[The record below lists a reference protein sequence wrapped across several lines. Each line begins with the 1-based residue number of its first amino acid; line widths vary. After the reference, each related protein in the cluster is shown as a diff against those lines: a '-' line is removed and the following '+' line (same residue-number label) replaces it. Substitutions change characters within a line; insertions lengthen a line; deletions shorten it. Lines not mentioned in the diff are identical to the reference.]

1 MRPQGGEA
9 VSELKIDLTK
19 KKNVLEWY
27 RKLDFSEIRKKYT
40 DMGTQY
46 AFDVLD
52 EKIVSGYVI
61 KLACFR
67 HLRDLQRQG
76 QEDFP
81 YVYSVDAFNRFL
93 KFLSLVPN
101 VDDLSQKLKPM
112 NWQLFIFSQLF
123 AWLDLDGL
131 PRYVNIILS
140 MARAQGKT
148 MIAGISLNYS
158 FLIETIGLSNQ
169 DFLVSSLNFEQTM
182 KLYTYVKSMM
192 SRIIENE
199 PFKSLAVET
208 GLQLYTR
215 EIKATADSNSIQTIS
230 FESGKFDSKHFKLAV
245 ADEVGELRSDEG
257 ISKITSGQV
266 NTEGSR
272 FIEISTA
279 YQVPNVPFHKEQKK
293 LIEIM
298 ERDFDRS
305 GDDQLCLIWS
315 QDSLEETFQPK
326 TWAKSNP
333 LLNHP
338 ELKDNLMKGLISE
351 RDKKMLMGKLAD
363 FQVKNMNCWLNADS
377 NSFLDL
383 EDIEK
388 AVVDDFP
395 RNNRRVYIGV
405 DYSLFSDNTAIAFV
419 YPYNDEEKWHIEQH
433 SFIPWKTAGSIEA
446 KEKQDGLNYREL
458 EKEGYCTI
466 TSHPQGLI
474 NEDEVYEWIINYVE
488 EHQLDV
494 IFFGY
499 DAMGVTK
506 VIKALELNTSF
517 PLMPI
522 RQRTSE
528 LKDPTKFLQK
538 IFVEGSVTRLDDK
551 IMEKALI
558 NAVIKEDN
566 IGIQVDKMKSTLKV
580 DVVDAIIDGCYQAMY
595 HFEDYGLVND
605 KSYQV
610 EHMSQQAVLDW
621 LKNPES
627 GLLEEEFL

>member
-1 MRPQGGEA
+1 M
-9 VSELKIDLTK
+9 
-19 KKNVLEWY
+19 
-27 RKLDFSEIRKKYT
+27 LD
-40 DMGTQY
+40 G
-46 AFDVLD
+46 
-52 EKIVSGYVI
+52 KIVAGYKI

-81 YVYSVDAFNRFL
+81 YTYSVEAFNRFL

-101 VDDLSQKLKPM
+101 VDDLSQKLEPM
-112 NWQLFIFSQLF
+112 DWQLFIFSQIF
-123 AWLDLDGL
+123 AWFDLDGL
-131 PRYVNIILS
+131 PRFVNIILS

-215 EIKATADSNSIQTIS
+215 EIKATVDSNSIQTIS
-230 FESGKFDSKHFKLAV
+230 FESGKFDGKHFKLAV
-245 ADEVGELRSDEG
+245 ADEVGELKSDDG

-272 FIEISTA
+272 FIEISTS
-279 YQVPNVPFHKEQKK
+279 YQTPDVPFHQEQKK

-315 QDSLEETFQPK
+315 QDNLEETFQPE

-338 ELKDNLMKGLISE
+338 DLKDSLMKGLLSE

-363 FQVKNMNCWLNADS
+363 FQVKNMNCWLLADS

-383 EDIEK
+383 KDIEN
-388 AVVDDFP
+388 AVIPEFD
-395 RNNRRVYIGV
+395 RRGKRVYVGL
-405 DYSLFSDNTAIAFV
+405 DASMFSDNTAIGFV
-419 YPYNDEEKWHIEQH
+419 YPYLGEDGSQKWHVEQH
-433 SFIPWKTAGSIEA
+433 SFIPWQQAGSLEA
-446 KEKQDGLNYREL
+446 KMEQDGVNYRDL
-458 EKEGYCTI
+458 EAKGFCTI

-474 NEDEVYEWIINYVE
+474 NPEEVYRWFIDYVE
-488 EHQLDV
+488 DNALDV
-494 IFFGY
+494 VFFGY
-499 DAMGVTK
+499 DAMGVSK
-506 VIKALELNTSF
+506 IIKALEANTSF

-528 LKDPTKFLQK
+528 LKDPTKFLQTLF
-538 IFVEGSVTRLDDK
+538 IEGNITRIDDE
-551 IMEKALI
+551 IMRKALI

-566 IGIQVDKMKSTLKV
+566 IGIQVDKMKSTYKI
-580 DVVDAIIDGCYQAMY
+580 DVVDAIIDGMYDAMY
-595 HFEDYGLVND
+595 AFEDYAITNNPTW
-605 KSYQV
+605 KV
-610 EHMSQQAVLDW
+610 EHMSQEAVLDW

-627 GLLEEEFL
+627 GLLDEY

>member
-1 MRPQGGEA
+1 M
-9 VSELKIDLTK
+9 
-19 KKNVLEWY
+19 
-27 RKLDFSEIRKKYT
+27 
-40 DMGTQY
+40 
-46 AFDVLD
+46 
-52 EKIVSGYVI
+52 
-61 KLACFR
+61 
-67 HLRDLQRQG
+67 QRQG

-199 PFKSLAVET
+199 PFKSLAAET

-298 ERDFDRS
+298 ERDFDRA

-315 QDSLEETFQPK
+315 QDSLEETFQPE

-338 ELKDNLMKGLISE
+338 ELKDNLMKGLVSE

-474 NEDEVYEWIINYVE
+474 NEDEVYEWVINYVE

-580 DVVDAIIDGCYQAMY
+580 DVVDALIDGMYQAMY
-595 HFEDYGLVND
+595 HYEDYGLAND
-605 KSYQV
+605 KTYQV
-610 EHMSQQAVLDW
+610 EHMSPQAVLDW
-621 LKNPES
+621 LNNPES
-627 GLLEEEFL
+627 GLLEEEFYDYDDF

>member
-1 MRPQGGEA
+1 MA
-9 VSELKIDLTK
+9 
-19 KKNVLEWY
+19 
-27 RKLDFSEIRKKYT
+27 
-40 DMGTQY
+40 
-46 AFDVLD
+46 
-52 EKIVSGYVI
+52 GYNI

-81 YVYSVDAFNRFL
+81 YTYSVDAFNRFL

-101 VDDLSQKLKPM
+101 VDDLSKKLEPM
-112 NWQLFIFSQLF
+112 DWQLFIFSQIF
-123 AWLDLDGL
+123 AWFDLDGL

-215 EIKATADSNSIQTIS
+215 EIKATVDSNSIQTIS

-245 ADEVGELRSDEG
+245 ADEVGELKTDEG

-272 FIEISTA
+272 FIEISTS
-279 YQVPNVPFHKEQKK
+279 YQTPDVPFHREQKK

-315 QDSLEETFQPK
+315 QDNLEETFQPE

-338 ELKDNLMKGLISE
+338 DLKDSLMKGLLSE

-363 FQVKNMNCWLNADS
+363 FQVKNMNCWLLADS

-383 EDIEK
+383 KDIEN
-388 AVVDDFP
+388 AVIPEFDK
-395 RNNRRVYIGV
+395 RGKRVYVGL
-405 DYSLFSDNTAIAFV
+405 DASMFSDNTAIGFV
-419 YPYNDEEKWHIEQH
+419 YPYLGEDGSQKWHVEQH
-433 SFIPWKTAGSIEA
+433 SFIPWQQAGSLEA
-446 KEKQDGLNYREL
+446 KMEQDGVNYRDL
-458 EKEGYCTI
+458 EAKGFCTI

-474 NEDEVYEWIINYVE
+474 NPEEVYRWFLDYVE
-488 EHQLDV
+488 DNALDV
-494 IFFGY
+494 VFFGY
-499 DAMGVTK
+499 DAMGVSK
-506 VIKALELNTSF
+506 IIKALEANTSF

-528 LKDPTKFLQK
+528 LKDPTKFLQTLF
-538 IFVEGSVTRLDDK
+538 IEGNITRLDDE
-551 IMEKALI
+551 IMRKALI

-566 IGIQVDKMKSTLKV
+566 IGIQVDKMKSTYKI
-580 DVVDAIIDGCYQAMY
+580 DVVDALIDGFYDAMY
-595 HFEDYGLVND
+595 AFEDYAITNNPTW
-605 KSYQV
+605 KV
-610 EHMSQQAVLDW
+610 EHMSQEAVLDW

-627 GLLEEEFL
+627 GMLDDY

>member
-1 MRPQGGEA
+1 M
-9 VSELKIDLTK
+9 TK
-19 KKNVLEWY
+19 TKDVIGAY
-27 RKLDFSEIRKKYT
+27 RSIDFSFVREKYK
-40 DMGTQY
+40 DAGTRY
-46 AFDVLD
+46 CFDVLD
-52 EKIVSGYVI
+52 EKIVTGYYI

-76 QEDFP
+76 QQDFP

-131 PRYVNIILS
+131 PRYVNTILS

-199 PFKSLAVET
+199 PFKSLAVEI

-298 ERDFDRS
+298 ERDFDRA

-315 QDSLEETFQPK
+315 QDSLEETFQPE
-326 TWAKSNP
+326 TWSKSNP

-338 ELKDNLMKGLISE
+338 ELKDSLMKGLLSE
-351 RDKKMLMGKLAD
+351 RDKKMLMSKLAD

-419 YPYNDEEKWHIEQH
+419 YPYSGEEKWHIEQH

-580 DVVDAIIDGCYQAMY
+580 DVVDALIDGMYQAMY
-595 HFEDYGLVND
+595 HYEDYGLAND
-605 KSYQV
+605 KTYQV
-610 EHMSQQAVLDW
+610 EHMSPQAVLDW
-621 LKNPES
+621 LNNPES
-627 GLLEEEFL
+627 GLLEEEFY

>member
-1 MRPQGGEA
+1 MA
-9 VSELKIDLTK
+9 
-19 KKNVLEWY
+19 
-27 RKLDFSEIRKKYT
+27 
-40 DMGTQY
+40 
-46 AFDVLD
+46 
-52 EKIVSGYVI
+52 GYNI

-81 YVYSVDAFNRFL
+81 YTYSVDAFNRFL

-101 VDDLSQKLKPM
+101 VDDLSKKLEPM
-112 NWQLFIFSQLF
+112 DWQLFIFSQIF
-123 AWLDLDGL
+123 AWFDLDGL
-131 PRYVNIILS
+131 PRFVNIILS

-215 EIKATADSNSIQTIS
+215 EIKATVDSNSIQTIS

-245 ADEVGELRSDEG
+245 ADEVGELKSDEG

-272 FIEISTA
+272 FIEISTS
-279 YQVPNVPFHKEQKK
+279 YQTPDVPFHQEQKK

-315 QDSLEETFQPK
+315 QDNLEETFQPE

-338 ELKDNLMKGLISE
+338 DLKDSLMKGLLSE

-363 FQVKNMNCWLNADS
+363 FQVKNMNCWLLADS

-383 EDIEK
+383 KDIEN
-388 AVVDDFP
+388 AVIPEFDK
-395 RNNRRVYIGV
+395 RGKRVYVGL
-405 DYSLFSDNTAIAFV
+405 DASMFSDNTAIGFV
-419 YPYNDEEKWHIEQH
+419 YPYLGEDGSQKWHVEQH
-433 SFIPWKTAGSIEA
+433 SFIPWQQAGSLEA
-446 KEKQDGLNYREL
+446 KMEQDGVNYRDL
-458 EKEGYCTI
+458 ETKGFCTI

-474 NEDEVYEWIINYVE
+474 NPEEVYRWFVDYVE
-488 EHQLDV
+488 DNALDV
-494 IFFGY
+494 VFFGY
-499 DAMGVTK
+499 DAMMVSK
-506 VIKALELNTSF
+506 IIKALEANTSF

-528 LKDPTKFLQK
+528 LKDPTKFLQTLF
-538 IFVEGSVTRLDDK
+538 IEGNITRIDDE
-551 IMEKALI
+551 IMRKALI

-566 IGIQVDKMKSTLKV
+566 IGIQVDKMKSTYKI
-580 DVVDAIIDGCYQAMY
+580 DVVDAIIDGMYDAMY
-595 HFEDYGLVND
+595 AFEDYAITNNPTW
-605 KSYQV
+605 KV
-610 EHMSQQAVLDW
+610 EHMSQEAVLDW

-627 GLLEEEFL
+627 GLLDEY

>member
-1 MRPQGGEA
+1 
-9 VSELKIDLTK
+9 LTK
-19 KKNVLEWY
+19 TKDVIGAY
-27 RKLDFSEIRKKYT
+27 RSVDFSFVRGKYK
-40 DMGTQY
+40 DAGTRY
-46 AFDVLD
+46 CFDVLD
-52 EKIVSGYVI
+52 EKIVTGYYI

-123 AWLDLDGL
+123 TWLDLDGL

-199 PFKSLAVET
+199 PFKSLATET

-298 ERDFDRS
+298 ERDFDRA

-315 QDSLEETFQPK
+315 QDSLEETFQPE

-388 AVVDDFP
+388 AVIDDFP
-395 RNNRRVYIGV
+395 RDNRRVYIGV

-419 YPYNDEEKWHIEQH
+419 YPYSDEEKWHIEQH

-580 DVVDAIIDGCYQAMY
+580 DVVDALIDGMYQAMY
-595 HFEDYGLVND
+595 HYEDYGLAND
-605 KSYQV
+605 KTYQV

-621 LKNPES
+621 FNNPDS
-627 GLLEEEFL
+627 GLLGEDFYDYDDF

>member
-1 MRPQGGEA
+1 M
-9 VSELKIDLTK
+9 TK
-19 KKNVLEWY
+19 TKDVIGAYKSI
-27 RKLDFSEIRKKYT
+27 DFSFVREKYK
-40 DMGTQY
+40 DAGTRY
-46 AFDVLD
+46 CFDVLD
-52 EKIVSGYVI
+52 EKIVTGYYI

-158 FLIETIGLSNQ
+158 FLIETVGLSNQ

-199 PFKSLAVET
+199 PFKSLASET

-298 ERDFDRS
+298 ERDFDRA

-315 QDSLEETFQPK
+315 QDSLEETFQPE

-388 AVVDDFP
+388 AVIDDFP
-395 RNNRRVYIGV
+395 RDNRRVYIGV

-580 DVVDAIIDGCYQAMY
+580 DVVDAIIDAMYQAMY
-595 HFEDYGLVND
+595 HYEDYGLVND
-605 KSYQV
+605 KSYMV
-610 EHMSQQAVLDW
+610 EHMSAEAVKEW
-621 LKNPES
+621 FESAES
-627 GLLEEEFL
+627 GLIDEDWGENEDF

>member
-1 MRPQGGEA
+1 M
-9 VSELKIDLTK
+9 
-19 KKNVLEWY
+19 
-27 RKLDFSEIRKKYT
+27 
-40 DMGTQY
+40 
-46 AFDVLD
+46 
-52 EKIVSGYVI
+52 
-61 KLACFR
+61 
-67 HLRDLQRQG
+67 
-76 QEDFP
+76 
-81 YVYSVDAFNRFL
+81 
-93 KFLSLVPN
+93 PN
-101 VDDLSQKLKPM
+101 VDDLSQKLEPM
-112 NWQLFIFSQLF
+112 DWQLFIFSQIF
-123 AWLDLDGL
+123 AWFDLDGL
-131 PRYVNIILS
+131 PRFVNIILS

-215 EIKATADSNSIQTIS
+215 EIKATVDSNSIQTIS

-245 ADEVGELRSDEG
+245 ADEVGELKTDEG

-272 FIEISTA
+272 FIEISTS
-279 YQVPNVPFHKEQKK
+279 YQTPDVPFHQEQKK

-315 QDSLEETFQPK
+315 QDNLEETFQPE

-338 ELKDNLMKGLISE
+338 DLKDSLMKGLLSE

-363 FQVKNMNCWLNADS
+363 FQVKNMNCWLLADS

-383 EDIEK
+383 KDIEN
-388 AVVDDFP
+388 AVIPEFD
-395 RNNRRVYIGV
+395 RRGKRVYVGL
-405 DYSLFSDNTAIAFV
+405 DASMFSDNTAIGFV
-419 YPYNDEEKWHIEQH
+419 YPYLGEDGSQKWHVEQH
-433 SFIPWKTAGSIEA
+433 SFIPWQQAGSLEA
-446 KEKQDGLNYREL
+446 KMEQDGVNYRDL
-458 EKEGYCTI
+458 EAKGFCTI

-474 NEDEVYEWIINYVE
+474 NPEEVYRWFIDYVE
-488 EHQLDV
+488 DNALDV
-494 IFFGY
+494 VFFGY
-499 DAMGVTK
+499 DAMNMSKIV
-506 VIKALELNTSF
+506 KALEANTSF

-528 LKDPTKFLQK
+528 LKDPTKFLQTLF
-538 IFVEGSVTRLDDK
+538 IEGNITRIDDE
-551 IMEKALI
+551 IMRKALI

-566 IGIQVDKMKSTLKV
+566 IGIQVDKMKSTYKI
-580 DVVDAIIDGCYQAMY
+580 DVVDALIDAFYDAMY
-595 HFEDYGLVND
+595 AFEDYAITNNPTW
-605 KSYQV
+605 KV
-610 EHMSQQAVLDW
+610 EHMSQEAVLDW

-627 GLLEEEFL
+627 GLLDEY

>member
-1 MRPQGGEA
+1 M
-9 VSELKIDLTK
+9 
-19 KKNVLEWY
+19 
-27 RKLDFSEIRKKYT
+27 
-40 DMGTQY
+40 
-46 AFDVLD
+46 LD
-52 EKIVSGYVI
+52 EKIVASYNI
-61 KLACFR
+61 RLACFR

-76 QEDFP
+76 QDNFP
-81 YVYSVDAFNRFL
+81 YIYSVDRFN
-93 KFLSLVPN
+93 KFLNFLSIVPN
-101 VDDLSQKLKPM
+101 IDDLSEKLKPM
-112 NWQLFIFSQLF
+112 NWQLFIFSQIF
-123 AWLDLDGL
+123 GWFDLENL
-131 PRYVNIILS
+131 PRFSNIILS
-140 MARAQGKT
+140 MARGQGKT
-148 MIAGISLNYS
+148 MIAGICLNYS
-158 FLIETIGLSNQ
+158 FLIETIGRTNQ
-169 DFLVSSLNFEQTM
+169 EFLVSSINFDQTM
-182 KLYTYVKSMM
+182 KLYTYVSSMM
-192 SRIIENE
+192 SRITKIEPLKSMANE
-199 PFKSLAVET
+199 I
-208 GLQLYTR
+208 GLQIQSR
-215 EIKATADSNSIQTIS
+215 GVKATRTSNSVQTIS
-230 FESGKFDSKHFKLAV
+230 FESGKFDGKHFRLAV
-245 ADEVGELRSDEG
+245 SDEVGDLCSDEG

-266 NTEGSR
+266 NTAGSR

-298 ERDFDRS
+298 ERDFDRA

-338 ELKDNLMKGLISE
+338 ELKDSLMKGLLSE
-351 RDKKMLMGKLAD
+351 RNKKMLMGKLAD

-419 YPYNDEEKWHIEQH
+419 YPYSGEEKWHIEQH

-580 DVVDAIIDGCYQAMY
+580 DVVDALIDGMYQAMY
-595 HFEDYGLVND
+595 HYEDYGLAND
-605 KSYQV
+605 KTYQV
-610 EHMSQQAVLDW
+610 EHMSPQAVLDW
-621 LKNPES
+621 LNNPES
-627 GLLEEEFL
+627 GLLEEEFY

>member
-1 MRPQGGEA
+1 M
-9 VSELKIDLTK
+9 
-19 KKNVLEWY
+19 
-27 RKLDFSEIRKKYT
+27 
-40 DMGTQY
+40 
-46 AFDVLD
+46 
-52 EKIVSGYVI
+52 
-61 KLACFR
+61 
-67 HLRDLQRQG
+67 
-76 QEDFP
+76 
-81 YVYSVDAFNRFL
+81 YSVDAFNRFL

-112 NWQLFIFSQLF
+112 NWQLFIFSQIF

-298 ERDFDRS
+298 ERDFDRA

-315 QDSLEETFQPK
+315 QDSLEETFQPE
-326 TWAKSNP
+326 TWSKSNP

-338 ELKDNLMKGLISE
+338 ELKDSLMKGLLSE
-351 RDKKMLMGKLAD
+351 RNKKMLMGKLAD

-377 NSFLDL
+377 NSFLNL

-395 RNNRRVYIGV
+395 RTGRRVYVGV
-405 DYSLFSDNTAIAFV
+405 DYSMSSDNTAFAFV
-419 YPYNDEEKWHIEQH
+419 YPYDNEEKWHVEQH
-433 SFIPWKTAGSIEA
+433 SFIPWNQAGSIEA

-474 NEDEVYEWIINYVE
+474 NDDQVFDWLVNYIEDN
-488 EHQLDV
+488 QLEV

-506 VIKALELNTSF
+506 VIKALELNTSY

-538 IFVEGSVTRLDDK
+538 VFVEGSITRLDDK

-558 NAVIKEDN
+558 NAVVKEDN
-566 IGIQVDKMKSTLKV
+566 IGIQVDKMKSTLKI
-580 DVVDAIIDGCYQAMY
+580 DVVDAIIDAMYQAMY
-595 HFEDYGLVND
+595 HYEDYGLVND
-605 KSYQV
+605 KSYMV
-610 EHMSQQAVLDW
+610 EHMSAEAVKEW
-621 LKNPES
+621 FESAES
-627 GLLEEEFL
+627 GLIDEDWGENEDF

>member
-1 MRPQGGEA
+1 MQE
-9 VSELKIDLTK
+9 IDLTK
-19 KKNVLEWY
+19 SKDVIGAYKSI
-27 RKLDFSEIRKKYT
+27 DFSFVREKYK
-40 DMGTQY
+40 DAGTRY
-46 AFDVLD
+46 CFDVLD
-52 EKIVSGYVI
+52 EKIVTGYYI

-123 AWLDLDGL
+123 TWLDLDGI

-199 PFKSLAVET
+199 PFKSLAVEA

-298 ERDFDRS
+298 ERDFDRA

-315 QDSLEETFQPK
+315 QDSLEETFQPE

-388 AVVDDFP
+388 AVIDDFP
-395 RNNRRVYIGV
+395 RDNRRVYIGV

-419 YPYNDEEKWHIEQH
+419 YPYSGEEKWHIEQH

-580 DVVDAIIDGCYQAMY
+580 DVVDALIDGMYQAMY
-595 HFEDYGLVND
+595 HYEDYGLAND
-605 KSYQV
+605 KTYQV

-621 LKNPES
+621 FNNPDS
-627 GLLEEEFL
+627 GLLGEDFYDYDDF

>member
-1 MRPQGGEA
+1 M
-9 VSELKIDLTK
+9 TK
-19 KKNVLEWY
+19 TKDVIGAYKSI
-27 RKLDFSEIRKKYT
+27 DFSFVREKYK
-40 DMGTQY
+40 DAGTRY
-46 AFDVLD
+46 CFDVLD
-52 EKIVSGYVI
+52 EKIVTGYYI

-123 AWLDLDGL
+123 TWLDLDGL

-199 PFKSLAVET
+199 PFKSLAVEA

-298 ERDFDRS
+298 ERDFDRA

-315 QDSLEETFQPK
+315 QDSLEETFQPE

-388 AVVDDFP
+388 AVIDDFP
-395 RNNRRVYIGV
+395 RDNRRVYIGV

-419 YPYNDEEKWHIEQH
+419 YPYSGEEKWHIEQH

-580 DVVDAIIDGCYQAMY
+580 DVVDALIDGMYQAMY
-595 HFEDYGLVND
+595 HYEDYGLAND
-605 KSYQV
+605 KTYQV

-621 LKNPES
+621 FNNPDS
-627 GLLEEEFL
+627 GLLGEDFYDHDDF

>member
-1 MRPQGGEA
+1 M
-9 VSELKIDLTK
+9 
-19 KKNVLEWY
+19 
-27 RKLDFSEIRKKYT
+27 
-40 DMGTQY
+40 
-46 AFDVLD
+46 
-52 EKIVSGYVI
+52 
-61 KLACFR
+61 
-67 HLRDLQRQG
+67 QRQG

-123 AWLDLDGL
+123 TWLDLDGL

-199 PFKSLAVET
+199 PFKSLAVEA

-298 ERDFDRS
+298 ERDFDRA

-315 QDSLEETFQPK
+315 QDSLEETFQPE

-388 AVVDDFP
+388 AVIDDFP
-395 RNNRRVYIGV
+395 RDNRRVYIGV

-419 YPYNDEEKWHIEQH
+419 YPYSGEEKWHIEQH

-580 DVVDAIIDGCYQAMY
+580 DVVDALIDGMYQAMY
-595 HFEDYGLVND
+595 HYEDYGLAND
-605 KSYQV
+605 KTYQV

-621 LKNPES
+621 FNNPDS
-627 GLLEEEFL
+627 GLLGEDSYDYDDF

>member
-1 MRPQGGEA
+1 M
-9 VSELKIDLTK
+9 
-19 KKNVLEWY
+19 
-27 RKLDFSEIRKKYT
+27 
-40 DMGTQY
+40 
-46 AFDVLD
+46 LD
-52 EKIVSGYVI
+52 EKIITCYFT
-61 KLACFR
+61 KLSCFR

-76 QEDFP
+76 QKDFP
-81 YVYSVDAFNRFL
+81 YVYSIKEFNRFL

-101 VDDLSQKLKPM
+101 VDNLNEPLIPM
-112 NWQLFIFSQLF
+112 DWQLFIFSQIF
-123 AWLDLDGL
+123 AWLDLEAL
-131 PRYVNIILS
+131 PRFVNIVLS

-148 MIAGISLNYS
+148 MIAGINLDYS

-169 DFLVSSLNFEQTM
+169 DYLVSSLNFEQTM
-182 KLYTYVKSMM
+182 KLFTYVKSMM
-192 SRIIENE
+192 ASIIEKE
-199 PFKSLAVET
+199 PFKSLADET
-208 GLQLYTR
+208 GLQLYSR
-215 EIKATADSNSIQTIS
+215 EIKATVDSNSIQTIS
-230 FESGKFDSKHFKLAV
+230 FESGKFDSKHFKFAI
-245 ADEVGELRSDEG
+245 ADEVGELKTDEG

-266 NTEGSR
+266 NTKGSR
-272 FIEISTA
+272 FMEISTA
-279 YQVPNVPFHKEQKK
+279 YQTPNVPFHQEQKK

-298 ERDFDRS
+298 ERDFDRA

-315 QDSLEETFQPK
+315 QDSLEETFKPE

-338 ELKDNLMKGLISE
+338 KLKDNLMKGLISE

-388 AVVDDFP
+388 AIIDDFLID
-395 RNNRRVYIGV
+395 NRRVYIGV

-419 YPYNDEEKWHIEQH
+419 YPYSNEKKWHIEQH

-458 EKEGYCTI
+458 EKQGYCTI

-474 NEDEVYEWIINYVE
+474 NEDEVYEWIVNYVE

-494 IFFGY
+494 VFFGY

-538 IFVEGSVTRLDDK
+538 VFVEGSVTRLDDK
-551 IMEKALI
+551 IMEKSLI

-566 IGIQVDKMKSTLKV
+566 VGIQIDKMKSTLKV
-580 DVVDAIIDGCYQAMY
+580 DVVDALIDGMYQAMY
-595 HFEDYGLVND
+595 HYEDYGLAND
-605 KSYQV
+605 KTYQV

-621 LKNPES
+621 FNNPDS
-627 GLLEEEFL
+627 GLLEKDFYDYDDF

>member
-1 MRPQGGEA
+1 M
-9 VSELKIDLTK
+9 
-19 KKNVLEWY
+19 
-27 RKLDFSEIRKKYT
+27 
-40 DMGTQY
+40 
-46 AFDVLD
+46 
-52 EKIVSGYVI
+52 
-61 KLACFR
+61 
-67 HLRDLQRQG
+67 
-76 QEDFP
+76 
-81 YVYSVDAFNRFL
+81 YSVDAFNRFL

-199 PFKSLAVET
+199 PFKSLATET

-293 LIEIM
+293 LVEIM
-298 ERDFDRS
+298 ERDFDRA

-315 QDSLEETFQPK
+315 QDSLEETFQPE
-326 TWAKSNP
+326 TWSKSNP

-338 ELKDNLMKGLISE
+338 ELKDNLMKGLVSE

-388 AVVDDFP
+388 AVIDDFP
-395 RNNRRVYIGV
+395 RDNRRVYIGV
-405 DYSLFSDNTAIAFV
+405 DYSLFSDNTAIVFV

-458 EKEGYCTI
+458 EKDGYCTI

-499 DAMGVTK
+499 DAMGITK

-538 IFVEGSVTRLDDK
+538 IFIERSVTRLDDK

-580 DVVDAIIDGCYQAMY
+580 DVVDASINAMYQAMY
-595 HFEDYGLVND
+595 HYEDYGLAND
-605 KSYQV
+605 KTYQV
-610 EHMSQQAVLDW
+610 EHMSPQAVLDW
-621 LKNPES
+621 LNNPES
-627 GLLEEEFL
+627 GLLEEDFYDYDDF

>member
-1 MRPQGGEA
+1 MIGA
-9 VSELKIDLTK
+9 
-19 KKNVLEWY
+19 Y
-27 RKLDFSEIRKKYT
+27 RSIDFSFIRVKYK
-40 DMGTQY
+40 DAGTRY
-46 AFDVLD
+46 CFDVLNK
-52 EKIVSGYVI
+52 KIVTGYYI

-67 HLRDLQRQG
+67 HLRDLQRQD

-81 YVYSVDAFNRFL
+81 YVYSVDAFNSFL

-199 PFKSLAVET
+199 PFKSLASET

-298 ERDFDRS
+298 ERDFDRA

-315 QDSLEETFQPK
+315 QDSLEETFQPE

-388 AVVDDFP
+388 AIIDDFP

-419 YPYNDEEKWHIEQH
+419 YPYSDEEKWHIEQH

-499 DAMGVTK
+499 DAMGITK

-538 IFVEGSVTRLDDK
+538 IFVEGSVTCLDDK

-580 DVVDAIIDGCYQAMY
+580 DVVDALIDGMYQAMY
-595 HFEDYGLVND
+595 HYEDYGLAND
-605 KSYQV
+605 KTYQV
-610 EHMSQQAVLDW
+610 EHMSPQAVLDW
-621 LKNPES
+621 LNNPES
-627 GLLEEEFL
+627 GLLEEDFYDYDDF

>member
-1 MRPQGGEA
+1 M
-9 VSELKIDLTK
+9 TK
-19 KKNVLEWY
+19 TKDVIGAYKSI
-27 RKLDFSEIRKKYT
+27 DFSFVREKYK
-40 DMGTQY
+40 DAGTRY
-46 AFDVLD
+46 CFDVLD
-52 EKIVSGYVI
+52 EKIVTGYYI

-67 HLRDLQRQG
+67 HLRDLQRQD

-298 ERDFDRS
+298 ERDFDRA

-388 AVVDDFP
+388 AVIDDFP
-395 RNNRRVYIGV
+395 RDNRRVYIGV

-419 YPYNDEEKWHIEQH
+419 YPYSDEEKWHIEQH

-474 NEDEVYEWIINYVE
+474 NEDEVYEWIVNYVE
-488 EHQLDV
+488 EHNLDV

-580 DVVDAIIDGCYQAMY
+580 DVVDALIDGMYQAMY
-595 HFEDYGLVND
+595 HYEDYGLAND
-605 KSYQV
+605 KTYQV

-621 LKNPES
+621 FNNPDS
-627 GLLEEEFL
+627 GLLGEDFYDYDDF

>member
-1 MRPQGGEA
+1 MA
-9 VSELKIDLTK
+9 
-19 KKNVLEWY
+19 
-27 RKLDFSEIRKKYT
+27 
-40 DMGTQY
+40 
-46 AFDVLD
+46 
-52 EKIVSGYVI
+52 GYNI

-81 YVYSVDAFNRFL
+81 YTYSVDAFNRFL

-101 VDDLSQKLKPM
+101 VDDLSKKLEPM
-112 NWQLFIFSQLF
+112 DWQLFIFSQIF
-123 AWLDLDGL
+123 AWFDLDGL
-131 PRYVNIILS
+131 PRFVNIILS

-215 EIKATADSNSIQTIS
+215 EIKATVDSNSIQTIS

-245 ADEVGELRSDEG
+245 ADEVGELKTDEG

-272 FIEISTA
+272 FIESSTS
-279 YQVPNVPFHKEQKK
+279 YQTPDVPFHQEQKK

-315 QDSLEETFQPK
+315 QDNLEETFQPE

-338 ELKDNLMKGLISE
+338 DLKDSLMKGLLSE

-363 FQVKNMNCWLNADS
+363 FQVKNMNCWLLADS

-383 EDIEK
+383 KDIEN
-388 AVVDDFP
+388 AVIPEFDK
-395 RNNRRVYIGV
+395 RGKRVYVGL
-405 DYSLFSDNTAIAFV
+405 DASMFSDNTAIGFV
-419 YPYNDEEKWHIEQH
+419 YPYLGEDGSQKWHVEQH
-433 SFIPWKTAGSIEA
+433 SFIPWQQAGSLEA
-446 KEKQDGLNYREL
+446 KMEQDGVNYRDL
-458 EKEGYCTI
+458 EAKGFCTI

-474 NEDEVYEWIINYVE
+474 NPEEVYRWFLDYVE
-488 EHQLDV
+488 DNALDV
-494 IFFGY
+494 VFFGY
-499 DAMGVTK
+499 DAMGVSK
-506 VIKALELNTSF
+506 IIKALEANTSF

-528 LKDPTKFLQK
+528 LKDPTKFLQTLF
-538 IFVEGSVTRLDDK
+538 IEGNITRLDDE
-551 IMEKALI
+551 IMRKALI

-566 IGIQVDKMKSTLKV
+566 IGIQVDKMKSTYKI
-580 DVVDAIIDGCYQAMY
+580 DVVDALIDGMYDAMY
-595 HFEDYGLVND
+595 AFEDYAITNNPTW
-605 KSYQV
+605 KV
-610 EHMSQQAVLDW
+610 EHMSQEAVLDW

-627 GLLEEEFL
+627 GMLDDY

>member
-1 MRPQGGEA
+1 
-9 VSELKIDLTK
+9 
-19 KKNVLEWY
+19 
-27 RKLDFSEIRKKYT
+27 
-40 DMGTQY
+40 
-46 AFDVLD
+46 
-52 EKIVSGYVI
+52 
-61 KLACFR
+61 
-67 HLRDLQRQG
+67 LQRQG

-123 AWLDLDGL
+123 AWLDLDDVA
-131 PRYVNIILS
+131 RFSNIIIS
-140 MARAQGKT
+140 ISRSQGKT
-148 MIAGISLNYS
+148 MIAGICLNFSY
-158 FLIETIGLSNQ
+158 LIEIIGQSNQ
-169 DFLVSSLNFEQTM
+169 DFLVSSLNFDQTM
-182 KLYTYVKSMM
+182 KLFTYVKSMM
-192 SRIIENE
+192 ARIIENE
-199 PFKSLAVET
+199 PFKSLAEEMQV
-208 GLQLYTR
+208 QLYSR
-215 EIKATADSNSIQTIS
+215 EIKSLVDANTIHTIS

-298 ERDFDRS
+298 ERDFDRA

-315 QDSLEETFQPK
+315 QDSLEETFQPE

-338 ELKDNLMKGLISE
+338 ELKDNLMKGLVSE

-383 EDIEK
+383 KDIEK
-388 AVVDDFP
+388 AVIDDFP
-395 RNNRRVYIGV
+395 RDNRRVYIGV

-433 SFIPWKTAGSIEA
+433 SFIPWKTAGSVEA

-474 NEDEVYEWIINYVE
+474 NEDEVYEWIVNYVE

-580 DVVDAIIDGCYQAMY
+580 DVVDALIDGMYQAMY
-595 HFEDYGLVND
+595 HYEDYGLAND
-605 KSYQV
+605 KTYQV
-610 EHMSQQAVLDW
+610 EHMSPQAVLDW
-621 LKNPES
+621 LNNPES
-627 GLLEEEFL
+627 GLLEEEFY

>member
-1 MRPQGGEA
+1 M
-9 VSELKIDLTK
+9 
-19 KKNVLEWY
+19 
-27 RKLDFSEIRKKYT
+27 
-40 DMGTQY
+40 
-46 AFDVLD
+46 
-52 EKIVSGYVI
+52 
-61 KLACFR
+61 
-67 HLRDLQRQG
+67 
-76 QEDFP
+76 
-81 YVYSVDAFNRFL
+81 
-93 KFLSLVPN
+93 PN
-101 VDDLSQKLKPM
+101 VDDLSQKLEPM
-112 NWQLFIFSQLF
+112 DWQLFIFSQIF
-123 AWLDLDGL
+123 AWFDLDGL
-131 PRYVNIILS
+131 PRFVNIILS

-215 EIKATADSNSIQTIS
+215 EIKATVDSNSIQTIS

-245 ADEVGELRSDEG
+245 ADEVGELKTDEG

-272 FIEISTA
+272 FIEISTS
-279 YQVPNVPFHKEQKK
+279 YQTPDVPFHQEQKK

-315 QDSLEETFQPK
+315 QDNLEETFQQE

-338 ELKDNLMKGLISE
+338 DLKDSLMKGLLSE

-363 FQVKNMNCWLNADS
+363 FQVKNMNCWLLADS

-383 EDIEK
+383 KDIEN
-388 AVVDDFP
+388 AVIPEFD
-395 RNNRRVYIGV
+395 RRGKRVYVGL
-405 DYSLFSDNTAIAFV
+405 DASMFSDNTAIGFV
-419 YPYNDEEKWHIEQH
+419 YPYLGEDGSQKWHIEQH
-433 SFIPWKTAGSIEA
+433 SFIPWQQAGSLEA
-446 KEKQDGLNYREL
+446 KMEQDGVNYRDL
-458 EKEGYCTI
+458 EAKGFCTI

-474 NEDEVYEWIINYVE
+474 NPEEVYRWFVDYVE
-488 EHQLDV
+488 DNALDV
-494 IFFGY
+494 VFFGY
-499 DAMGVTK
+499 DAMMVSK
-506 VIKALELNTSF
+506 IIKALEANTSF

-528 LKDPTKFLQK
+528 LKDPTKFLQTLF
-538 IFVEGSVTRLDDK
+538 IEGNITRIDDE
-551 IMEKALI
+551 IMRKALI

-566 IGIQVDKMKSTLKV
+566 IGIQVDKMKSTYKI
-580 DVVDAIIDGCYQAMY
+580 DVVDALIDAFYDAMY
-595 HFEDYGLVND
+595 AFEDYAITNNPTW
-605 KSYQV
+605 KV
-610 EHMSQQAVLDW
+610 EHMSQEAVLDW

-627 GLLEEEFL
+627 GMLDDY

>member
-1 MRPQGGEA
+1 M
-9 VSELKIDLTK
+9 
-19 KKNVLEWY
+19 
-27 RKLDFSEIRKKYT
+27 
-40 DMGTQY
+40 
-46 AFDVLD
+46 
-52 EKIVSGYVI
+52 
-61 KLACFR
+61 
-67 HLRDLQRQG
+67 
-76 QEDFP
+76 
-81 YVYSVDAFNRFL
+81 YSVDAFNRFL

-199 PFKSLAVET
+199 PFKSLAVEA

-298 ERDFDRS
+298 ERDFDRA

-315 QDSLEETFQPK
+315 QDSLEETFQPE

-388 AVVDDFP
+388 AVIDDFP

-538 IFVEGSVTRLDDK
+538 IFVEGSVSRLDDK

-580 DVVDAIIDGCYQAMY
+580 DVVDALIDGMYQAMY
-595 HFEDYGLVND
+595 HYEDYGLAND
-605 KSYQV
+605 KTYQV

-621 LKNPES
+621 FNNPDS
-627 GLLEEEFL
+627 GLLGEDFYDYDDF

>member
-1 MRPQGGEA
+1 M
-9 VSELKIDLTK
+9 
-19 KKNVLEWY
+19 
-27 RKLDFSEIRKKYT
+27 
-40 DMGTQY
+40 
-46 AFDVLD
+46 
-52 EKIVSGYVI
+52 
-61 KLACFR
+61 
-67 HLRDLQRQG
+67 
-76 QEDFP
+76 
-81 YVYSVDAFNRFL
+81 YSVDAFNRFL

-131 PRYVNIILS
+131 PRYVNTILS

-298 ERDFDRS
+298 ERDFDRA

-315 QDSLEETFQPK
+315 QDSLEETFQPE
-326 TWAKSNP
+326 TWSKSNP

-338 ELKDNLMKGLISE
+338 ELKDSLMKGLLSE
-351 RDKKMLMGKLAD
+351 RDKKMLMSKLAD

-419 YPYNDEEKWHIEQH
+419 YPYSDEEKWHIEQH

-580 DVVDAIIDGCYQAMY
+580 DVVDALIDGMYQAMY
-595 HFEDYGLVND
+595 HYEDYGLAND
-605 KSYQV
+605 KTYQV
-610 EHMSQQAVLDW
+610 EHMSPQAVLDW
-621 LKNPES
+621 LNNPES
-627 GLLEEEFL
+627 GLLEEEFY